1 MLGLPDLLL
10 VSGMSAAVMLWL
22 IRIPNTSGEC
32 QAMHAKKSAHAL
44 VTMAALVSM
53 AATAAAPSADAE
65 KESDFKFRFV
75 GPKVGNRIAS
85 VAGVAGDPSV
95 YYAGAASGGVWK
107 SADGGNRWMPVFD
120 KQTAAA
126 IGALAVAPS
135 QPSTV
140 WAGTGE
146 AWVIRDSDMMGNG
159 IYKSTDAGRTWTNMG
174 LAASGRIGRIVV
186 NPSDPDI
193 VFACVLGRATG
204 PQQERGVYRTTDGG
218 QHWVRVL
225 FAGEN
230 AGCSGLSMDAH
241 DPHTLIAGVWQV
253 EMRTWGEFSGGPQSG
268 VYISHDGGTKW
279 TRLEGHGLPNAPLG
293 KIDVAIAPTNSNR
306 IYALIQTKDQG
317 SVWRSDDAGA
327 QWRRV
332 NSQRALIGRAGY
344 YVRLAVSTGS
354 DNEVYVANSSFHQ
367 SLDWGESFHEVRW
380 GGDTHDIW
388 VDPVNPDRFVI
399 SDDGGMIITTVHGRG
414 FHRVTLPI
422 GQMYH
427 VAVDD
432 QVPYYFYSN
441 MQDDGNMR
449 GPSVPVDSEE
459 TGWDRHMGGCES
471 GFTLPDPADPNVV
484 WATCYGD
491 TVTRWD
497 ARYKEAHSVSPW
509 KHTLDSPPNALK
521 YRCHWTPP
529 LAIDPFDHNTVYY
542 GCQVIFRTTDAG
554 HSWSVVSPDLSSR
567 DPAHILPSGG
577 IVGDNLG
584 QFYGEVVFAIAPSK
598 IQRGLIWAGSNDG
611 QIWYTKDGAGSWSN
625 VTSRLGGLPAGGTIT
640 SIAPSSF
647 DPATAY
653 VSIDFHLVDNR
664 DPFIYKTTDL
674 GKSWKR
680 INSNLPKHELSY
692 VRSVTDDPNSPGLLF
707 AGTGNGLYYSL
718 DDGGHWNALQNGLPP
733 APVTWVVVQKEFHD
747 LVISTYGRGLY
758 ILDDVTPLEQMSR
771 HRSEA
776 PVGLFE
782 PRKTYRFVRGGEALL
797 NFSLTAARKSPV
809 QIEILDATG
818 SLVRRLEAP
827 GLVGLNRVKWD
838 LRYESPRVVALRTVA
853 PDNPRIWQEPRFRD
867 ADSRPITHWGSKPA
881 EVGPIAAPGSYSVHL
896 KVDGQSFVQALTVVS
911 DPRSPASAADL
922 QLSVKTQLAIRDN
935 ISHVA
940 DSINQIE
947 WLRKQLETIMAML
960 RPAKPAEKPEPVI
973 VEEGDEAEPEPAPAP
988 ARVLGEVE
996 EQQRAQLLAAAEDLD
1011 KKLQTVESRLVSR
1024 ALRNSDDKYFV
1035 EADGVY
1041 LDLIWLNAEVGTGG
1055 GDVAGGADFA
1065 PTEAQLESLK
1075 TLEGERAGVD
1085 VDLKQIVQSDL
1096 PAFNQALM
1104 HANLTPLLAAVGE
1117 RDPEVPRRH

>member
-1 MLGLPDLLL
+1 MHTKKLAYGLI
-10 VSGMSAAVMLWL
+10 A
-22 IRIPNTSGEC
+22 
-32 QAMHAKKSAHAL
+32 
-44 VTMAALVSM
+44 MAAFVAM
-53 AATAAAPSADAE
+53 AAAAAPTAEAD

-85 VAGVAGDPSV
+85 VAGVAGDPGV

-107 SADGGNRWMPVFD
+107 STDSGNRWMPVFD

-135 QPSTV
+135 RPSTV

-146 AWVIRDSDMMGNG
+146 AWVIRDSDVMGNG

-174 LAASGRIGRIVV
+174 LPASGRIGRIVV

-241 DPHTLIAGVWQV
+241 DPHTLIAGMWQV
-253 EMRTWGEFSGGPQSG
+253 EMHTWGEYSGGPQSG
-268 VYISHDGGTKW
+268 IYISRDGGTKW

-293 KIDVAIAPTNSNR
+293 KIDVAIAPTNSSR
-306 IYALIQTKDQG
+306 IYALIQTEDQG
-317 SVWRSDDAGA
+317 SVWRSDDGGEK
-327 QWRRV
+327 WRRV

-344 YVRLAVSTGS
+344 YIRLAVSTGS
-354 DNEVYVANSSFHQ
+354 DNEVLVANSSFHQ
-367 SLDWGESFHEVRW
+367 SLDSGESFHEVRW

-388 VDPVNPDRFVI
+388 IDPVNPDRFAI
-399 SDDGGMIITTVHGRG
+399 TDDGGMIITTVHGRG

-432 QVPYYFYSN
+432 QVPYHFYSN

-449 GPSVPVDSEE
+449 GPSVPVEPEE

-509 KHTLDSPPNALK
+509 KHTLDSPPNAVK

-554 HSWSVVSPDLSSR
+554 HSWSVVSPDLSTR
-567 DPAHILPSGG
+567 DPAHIRPSGG

-598 IQRGLIWAGSNDG
+598 IQKGLIWAGTNDG
-611 QIWYTKDGAGSWSN
+611 QIWYSKDGAGSWTN
-625 VTSRLGGLPAGGTIT
+625 VTSHLGGLPAGGTIT

-664 DPFIYKTTDL
+664 DPFIYKTTDF

-680 INSNLPKHELSY
+680 ISSNLPKHELSY
-692 VRSVTDDPNSPGLLF
+692 VRCVTEDSNSRGLLF

-718 DDGGHWNALQNGLPP
+718 DDGGRWTALQNGLPP
-733 APVTWVVVQKEFHD
+733 APVTWVVVQREFHD
-747 LVISTYGRGLY
+747 LVLSTYGRGLY
-758 ILDDVTPLEQMSR
+758 ILDDITPLEQMAR
-771 HRSEA
+771 NRSEA
-776 PVGLFE
+776 PVVLFE
-782 PRKTYRFVRGGEALL
+782 PRKTYRFVRGGEAVL
-797 NFSLTAARKSPV
+797 NFSLTAAPKNPV
-809 QIEILDATG
+809 QVEILDASG
-818 SLVRRLEAP
+818 KLVRKLEAT
-827 GLVGLNRVKWD
+827 GLVGINRVKWD
-838 LRYESPRVVALRTVA
+838 LRYESPRVIGLRTVA

-867 ADSRPITHWGSKPA
+867 ADSRPITHWGSRPA
-881 EVGPIAAPGSYSVHL
+881 EVGPIAAPGSYSVRL
-896 KVDGQSFVQALTVVS
+896 KVDGQPFVQALSIVS
-911 DPRSPASAADL
+911 DPRSPASEADL

-940 DSINQIE
+940 DSVNQIE
-947 WLRKQLETIMAML
+947 WLRKQLETIVAML
-960 RPAKPAEKPEPVI
+960 RPAKAAEKPEPVI
-973 VEEGDEAEPEPAPAP
+973 VEEGDEAEPEPSPAP

-1011 KKLQTVESRLVSR
+1011 QKLQTLESRLVSR

-1075 TLEGERAGVD
+1075 TLEGERASLD
-1085 VDLKQIVQSDL
+1085 VDLKQILQTDL
-1096 PAFNQALM
+1096 PAFNQALV
-1104 HANLTPLLAAVGE
+1104 HANLTPLLAAVKEQQAAEAPGV
-1117 RDPEVPRRH
+1117 R

>member
-1 MLGLPDLLL
+1 MHKRVRVSCLSTIAGFLLL
-10 VSGMSAAVMLWL
+10 TNAA
-22 IRIPNTSGEC
+22 
-32 QAMHAKKSAHAL
+32 A
-44 VTMAALVSM
+44 
-53 AATAAAPSADAE
+53 AAAPDDTE
-65 KESDFKFRFV
+65 ESDFKLRFV

-85 VAGVAGDPSV
+85 VAGIAGDPSV

-107 SADGGNRWMPVFD
+107 STDGGNRWLPVFD
-120 KQTAAA
+120 KQTVAA

-135 QPSTV
+135 QPGTV

-146 AWVIRDSDMMGNG
+146 AWVIRDSDVTGNG

-174 LAASGRIGRIVV
+174 LPDSGRIGRIIVH
-186 NPSDPDI
+186 PSDPDI
-193 VFACVLGRATG
+193 VFACVLGRTSG

-241 DPHTLIAGVWQV
+241 DPHTLIAGTWQV
-253 EMRTWGEFSGGPQSG
+253 EMHTWGEYSGGPQSG
-268 VYISHDGGTKW
+268 IYLSHDGGTKW
-279 TRLEGHGLPNAPLG
+279 TRIEGHGLPAAPLG

-317 SVWRSDDAGA
+317 SVWRSDDAGE
-327 QWRRV
+327 QWKLV

-344 YVRLAVSTGS
+344 YIRIAVSTGS
-354 DNEVYVANSSFHQ
+354 DNEVLVANSSFHQ
-367 SLDWGESFHEVRW
+367 SLDWAESFHEVRW

-388 VDPVNPDRFVI
+388 IDPLNPDRFVI
-399 SDDGGMIITTVHGRG
+399 TDDAGMIITTVHGRG

-432 QVPYYFYSN
+432 QIPYYFYSN

-449 GPSVPVDSEE
+449 GPSVPGESEE
-459 TGWDRHMGGCES
+459 ASWDRHMGGCES
-471 GFTLPDPADPNVV
+471 GFTLPDRVDPNVV

-509 KHTLDSPPNALK
+509 KHTLDSPPNAVK

-529 LAIDPFDHNTVYY
+529 LAIDPFDHNSVYY

-554 HSWSVVSPDLSSR
+554 RSWTVVSPDLSKG
-567 DPAHILPSGG
+567 DPAHIQPSGG

-598 IQRGLIWAGSNDG
+598 VQKGLIWAGTNDG
-611 QIWYTKDGAGSWSN
+611 QIWYTRDGAANWTN
-625 VTSRLGGLPAGGTIT
+625 VSGNLKGLPAGGTIT

-647 DPATAY
+647 DAGTAY

-664 DPFIYKTTDL
+664 DPFIYKTADL
-674 GKSWKR
+674 GKSWQR
-680 INSNLPKHELSY
+680 ISGNLPKHQLAY
-692 VRSVTDDPNSPGLLF
+692 VRSVTDDPNRAGLLF

-718 DDGGHWNALQNGLPP
+718 DEGGHWTQLQNGLPA

-747 LVISTYGRGLY
+747 LVLSTYGRGLY
-758 ILDDVTPLEQMSR
+758 ILDDITPLEQMVKRPSA
-771 HRSEA
+771 A
-776 PVGLFE
+776 PVVLFE
-782 PRKTYRFVRGGEALL
+782 PRKTYRFVRGGTAML
-797 NFSLTAARKSPV
+797 NYSLAKAPKDPV
-809 QIEILDATG
+809 RLEILDDSGTV
-818 SLVRRLEAP
+818 VRKLEAKAVA
-827 GLVGLNRVKWD
+827 GINRIKWD

-881 EVGPIAAPGSYSVHL
+881 EVGPIVAPGSYSVRL
-896 KVDGQSFVQALTVVS
+896 QVDGQPFVQPLTIAS
-911 DPRSPASAADL
+911 DPRSPSTDADI
-922 QLSVKTQLAIRDN
+922 QLSVKTLLKIRDN
-935 ISHVA
+935 ISHVS
-940 DSINQIE
+940 DSVNQVE
-947 WLRKQLETIMAML
+947 WLRKQLEVLQTML
-960 RPAKPAEKPEPVI
+960 RPAKPLAKSEPVI
-973 VEEGDEAEPEPAPAP
+973 VEEGDEEEPEPPPAP
-988 ARVLGEVE
+988 PRVLSDVE
-996 EQQRAQLLAAAEDLD
+996 EQQRVQLLTGAENLD
-1011 KKLQTVESRLVSR
+1011 QKLQRVESRLVSR

-1041 LDLIWLNAEVGTGG
+1041 LDLMWLNAEVGTGG

-1075 TLEGERAGVD
+1075 ALEGEMVSVD
-1085 VDLKQIVQSDL
+1085 GEIREILQTDL
-1096 PAFNQALM
+1096 PAYNQSLV
-1104 HANLTPLLAAVGE
+1104 HANLTPLLSSVEKRPHRESG
-1117 RDPEVPRRH
+1117 RTQ

>member
-1 MLGLPDLLL
+1 MHTRKLAHGL
-10 VSGMSAAVMLWL
+10 
-22 IRIPNTSGEC
+22 I
-32 QAMHAKKSAHAL
+32 
-44 VTMAALVSM
+44 
-53 AATAAAPSADAE
+53 ATAAFAAMAVAAAPDAE

-75 GPKVGNRIAS
+75 GPKVGNRIAA

-107 SADGGNRWMPVFD
+107 SSDGGNRWTPVFD
-120 KQTAAA
+120 KQSAAA

-135 QPSTV
+135 QPGTV

-146 AWVIRDSDMMGNG
+146 AWVIRDSDVMGNG
-159 IYKSTDAGRTWTNMG
+159 IYKSTDAGRSWTNMG
-174 LAASGRIGRIVV
+174 LPEAGRIGRIIVH
-186 NPSDPDI
+186 PSNPDI
-193 VFACVLGRATG
+193 VFACVLGRTTG
-204 PQQERGVYRTTDGG
+204 PQQQRGVFRTTDGG
-218 QHWVRVL
+218 QHWERVL

-241 DPHTLIAGVWQV
+241 DPHTLIAGVWQI
-253 EMRTWGEFSGGPQSG
+253 ELHTWGEYSGGPQSG

-279 TRLEGHGLPNAPLG
+279 TRLEGHGLPDAPLG

-317 SVWRSDDAGA
+317 SVWRSDDAGRE
-327 QWRRV
+327 WRRV

-344 YVRLAVSTGS
+344 YIRLAVSTGS

-367 SLDWGESFHEVRW
+367 SLDSGESFHEVRW

-388 VDPVNPDRFVI
+388 IDPANPDRFVI
-399 SDDGGMIITTVHGRG
+399 TDDGGMIITTVHGRG

-427 VAVDD
+427 VAVDE
-432 QVPYYFYSN
+432 QIPYYFYSN

-449 GPSVPVDSEE
+449 GPSVPGDSGEAD
-459 TGWDRHMGGCES
+459 WDRHMGGCES
-471 GFTLPDPADPNVV
+471 GFTLPDPADSNVV

-509 KHTLDSPPNALK
+509 KHTLDSPPNAIK

-554 HSWSVVSPDLSSR
+554 HSWSVVSPDLSTH
-567 DPAHILPSGG
+567 DPAHLAPSGG

-598 IQRGLIWAGSNDG
+598 IQKGLIWAGTNDG
-611 QIWYTKDGAGSWSN
+611 QVWYTRDGAGSWTN
-625 VTSRLGGLPAGGTIT
+625 VTSHLGGVPAGGTIA

-653 VSIDFHLVDNR
+653 VAIDFHLMNNR
-664 DPFIYKTTDL
+664 DPFIYKTTDF

-680 INSNLPKHELSY
+680 ISGNLPKHELSY
-692 VRSVTDDPNSPGLLF
+692 VRSVTDDPNCRGLLF
-707 AGTGNGLYYSL
+707 AGTGNGPYYSL
-718 DDGGHWNALQNGLPP
+718 DEGGHWIALQNGLPP

-758 ILDDVTPLEQMSR
+758 ILDDITPLEQMAR

-776 PVGLFE
+776 PVVFFE
-782 PRKTYRFVRGGEALL
+782 PRKAYRFVRGGEAPL
-797 NFSLTAARKSPV
+797 NYSLSTTPKNPV
-809 QIEILDATG
+809 QVEILDAAG
-818 SLVRRLEAP
+818 NVVRKLEAK
-827 GLVGLNRVKWD
+827 GLVGINRVKWD

-867 ADSRPITHWGSKPA
+867 VDSRPITHWGSKPA
-881 EVGPIAAPGSYSVHL
+881 EVGPIAAPGSYSARL
-896 KVDGQSFVQALTVVS
+896 NVDGQPYLQALTIVS
-911 DPRSPASAADL
+911 DPRSPASEADL
-922 QLSVKTQLAIRDN
+922 QLSVKTQLTIRDN
-935 ISHVA
+935 ISHVS

-947 WLRKQLETIMAML
+947 WLRKQLETIVAML
-960 RPAKPAEKPEPVI
+960 RPAKPAEKPQPVI
-973 VEEGDEAEPEPAPAP
+973 VEDGDEDEPEPAPAP
-988 ARVLGEVE
+988 ARALSAAE
-996 EQQRAQLLAAAEDLD
+996 EQQRAQLLTAAENLD
-1011 KKLQTVESRLVSR
+1011 QKLQQVESRLVSR

-1065 PTEAQLESLK
+1065 PTQTQLESLS
-1075 TLEGERAGVD
+1075 TLQGEMASADTELR
-1085 VDLKQIVQSDL
+1085 QILQSDL
-1096 PAFNQALM
+1096 PAFNQSLLQ
-1104 HANLTPLLAAVGE
+1104 ANLTPLLAAVQKRHPGE
-1117 RDPEVPRRH
+1117 ASGVH